1 MIQQKEFLMITHLC
15 GLLLDKKPP
24 LLTIDVNGIGYE
36 IFAPMSTFYQLPD
49 VGNKITLLTHF
60 VVREDAQLL
69 FGFHSEQER
78 KLFRTLIK
86 VNGVGPKLALTIL
99 SGIETDQFVQC
110 IHSQDATSLTT
121 IPGIGKKTA
130 ERLIIEMRDGLSHWN
145 MNIKADPIAQTELVN
160 PNQVIQDA
168 LNALTA
174 LGYKPT
180 EAKQVISKVHQPN
193 HNNEQLIRLAL
204 QQMVRR

>member
-1 MIQQKEFLMITHLC
+1 MITHITGKLTE
-15 GLLLDKKPP
+15 KKAPS
-24 LLTIDVNGIGYE
+24 LVIDVNGIGYE
-36 IFAPMSTFYQLPD
+36 IHAPMSTFYALPEI
-49 VGNKITLLTHF
+49 GQSITLLTHF
-60 VVREDAQLL
+60 VVREDAHIL

-99 SGIETDQFVQC
+99 SGIEPDDFVQC
-110 IHSQDATSLTT
+110 IHAQDDARLTH

-130 ERLIIEMRDGLSHWN
+130 ERLLVEMKDALSQWHTS
-145 MNIKADPIAQTELVN
+145 APIVTQHALLD

-168 LNALTA
+168 ISALTA

-180 EAKQVISKVHQPN
+180 EAKTAVTKVHQADFN
-193 HNNEQLIRLAL
+193 HEQLIRLAL
-204 QQMVRR
+204 QQLVRR